1 MLIPTSPKVDG
12 IFDKDSAEMHDLTA
26 KRPEK
31 VKELSAKWDAWAA
44 RANVLPLGA
53 WRASVRQAGK

>member
-1 MLIPTSPKVDG
+1 
-12 IFDKDSAEMHDLTA
+12 MHDLTA
-26 KRPEK
+26 KPPEK
-31 VKELSAKWDAWAA
+31 VKELYAKWDMLAV